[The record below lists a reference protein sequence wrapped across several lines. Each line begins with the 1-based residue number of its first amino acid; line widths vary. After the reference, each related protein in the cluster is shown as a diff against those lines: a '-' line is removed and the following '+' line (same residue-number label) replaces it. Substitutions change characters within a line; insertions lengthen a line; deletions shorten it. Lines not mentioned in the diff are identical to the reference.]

1 MSDPDPNE
9 KGDFQRDVEL
19 DKPGIVGARWWNRS
33 LQDEDKKV
41 HRRQVVVGLVVGG
54 GALAAI
60 AAGGVGLVKLM
71 APEPTSL
78 VTRNALQ
85 MQKQYGWDFGARG
98 VPLVF
103 DGKVEGPFVRTGLP
117 ALIPALTPAPQG
129 PNAKYHVATL
139 LESLLAAP
147 AATLPD
153 PEDGLP
159 APDGS
164 PFKRLADVIMPI
176 VTPAMQRAYAAGEA
190 LGRLA
195 GWKKGLAVLVD
206 LPGPEAVAFAAGAAA
221 TFEPVLL
228 LDNWPHPKAVVPSH
242 LALAALAYYQPRFA
256 SQKERVFGSPLF
268 VLDRSRLTQYTE
280 ASDKFD
286 NRYYARMPT
295 LAALAKDGIQALLYV
310 VSSPRA
316 LPEPDDLAGVFTGG
330 GPAAALAAP
339 ASPAA
344 SAGAAPAAAGG
355 PAAPPVEVRAV
366 ALTDFAADP
375 AGPPDKL
382 LYGGSARTDAAFW
395 EDYTFGA
402 KASPDRQTSST
413 TKDYRFGT
421 RSRPVSRPVNMGMVP
436 VIATASGLI
445 LAGALDRR
453 GSMNRFA
460 GGWSG

>member
-1 MSDPDPNE
+1 MSDPDKSA

-41 HRRQVVVGLVVGG
+41 SRRKVVVGLMVGG

-60 AAGGVGLVKLM
+60 AAGGVGLAKLM

-103 DGKVEGPFVRTGLP
+103 DGKVEGPFVRTQLS
-117 ALIPALTPAPQG
+117 ALSYVMAPSPQG
-129 PNAKYHVATL
+129 PNAKYQVSTL

-153 PEDGLP
+153 PEDGRP
-159 APDGS
+159 APDS
-164 PFKRLADVIMPI
+164 APFKRLADVIMPI

-190 LGRLA
+190 LGRLG

-228 LDNWPHPKAVVPSH
+228 LDNWPHPHGVVPSH
-242 LALAALAYYQPRFA
+242 LTLAALAYYQPRFA
-256 SQKERVFGSPLF
+256 SQKERVFAAPLF
-268 VLDRSRLTQYTE
+268 VLDRSRLNPYTE
-280 ASDKFD
+280 ASDRFD
-286 NRYYARMPT
+286 NRYLARMPK
-295 LAALAKDGIQALLYV
+295 LQALAKDGVRALLYV

-316 LPEPDDLAGVFTGG
+316 LPEPADLTAILSAGGTPPGTQE
-330 GPAAALAAP
+330 AP
-339 ASPAA
+339 A
-344 SAGAAPAAAGG
+344 
-355 PAAPPVEVRAV
+355 VEVRAV

-382 LYGGSARTDAAFW
+382 LYGGSATTDARFSADYAFGGTPVTR
-395 EDYTFGA
+395 EQ
-402 KASPDRQTSST
+402 QTSST
-413 TKDYRFGT
+413 TKDYRFIG
-421 RSRPVSRPVNMGMVP
+421 RSTPAPARPVNLGMVP
-436 VIATASGLI
+436 VIATASGFI
-445 LAGALDRR
+445 LAGALIDRQ

-460 GGWSG
+460 GGWYG